1 MYSTIHSCNLLVMIS
16 KKMLSKKRKKQFYS
30 IVRDSKHLKFKLAV
44 SVPPNVDV
52 SSKSTKLSAV
62 YAYFFILGSYVDVCS
77 RSTVQ
82 NCQLFTLTFLSLGA
96 MYSLLTPVVLF
107 VNLIS

>member
-1 MYSTIHSCNLLVMIS
+1 MIS

-30 IVRDSKHLKFKLAV
+30 IVRDSKHFKFKLAV

-62 YAYFFILGSYVDVCS
+62 YAYFFILG
-77 RSTVQ
+77 
-82 NCQLFTLTFLSLGA
+82 GA